1 MVSELPLRSISAVK
15 TALILLLG
23 GGVAD
28 AANPTMLAE
37 TGGFLLGNAHRCG
50 VAVERVER
58 AGNVIHDFI
67 VAAAKDPN
75 EASAAD
81 ARFAEIF

>member
-1 MVSELPLRSISAVK
+1 LVSELPIRSISAVT

-37 TGGFLLGNAHRCG
+37 TGGFLLGNDSSLRRRG
-50 VAVERVER
+50 
-58 AGNVIHDFI
+58 
-67 VAAAKDPN
+67 
-75 EASAAD
+75 
-81 ARFAEIF
+81 